1 LTAWKNSLANLKPI
15 KGWLLDVYPSD
26 LGKMT
31 VWIVTEKG
39 ERLRLKDKFQPKIY
53 VSGKRA
59 DLSKLTN
66 HLATSKSVARWRY
79 VEKYADFMKNK
90 KSKVLEVTM
99 TDCRRIP
106 YFARELLRLGDY
118 QKFKLHNVDVP
129 SAQAYFYE
137 KDVFPLAFVRITVQ
151 GDRVAYWLLD
161 SVESLDYEFPPLR
174 MMSLRVEITSEQSV
188 PNFDDPIGSIILELD
203 GKNVVIDEGD
213 ENKKILRLVRIIREK
228 DPDIIFTQG
237 GDSFLFP
244 YLAYRALANG
254 VLSRLVLGRKD
265 VPLKAEKKRGT
276 TFFSYGRVYFKA
288 LMRRLYGR
296 IHVDE
301 KNTFIYS
308 TCGLDGLIEV
318 SRTCRFPLHKAARAS
333 IGTIMSS
340 LQLYQATKDN
350 ILIPWK
356 KREPEAF
363 KSTWE
368 LLVADR
374 GGFIFEPKLGIHDW
388 VAEVDFSS
396 MYPTLMAKRNISA
409 ETVLCRC
416 CPDSTL
422 RVPELGYNICEKRE
436 GIVPRTLK
444 MILKKRITY
453 KRLRNEAEDLEP
465 RQIYNRRQKALK
477 WILVTCFGY
486 LGYKNARFGKVD
498 AHIAVC
504 AFAREAL
511 LKTVRMAEDRGFEIV
526 HGIVDS
532 LWLKKQGAS
541 PREYV
546 ELCKAVS
553 EEVGVQLNVEGGYR
567 WIVFLPSRIH
577 VEVPVLN
584 RYYGVF
590 ESGKIKVRGIEA
602 VRRDTPSFIKK
613 AQMDMISVLANATNS
628 EAFIKKIPEAVEVLR
643 GYVEKLR
650 KRAVDVR
657 DLIIA
662 KQLSMQPD
670 RYTHDVF
677 QAIAAKQ
684 LMKEGIEVPGGQTV
698 RYLITDAE
706 NRRANKRVKVAELI
720 DTETPYDVRKYVAM
734 LILAGANILSPF
746 GYTEEGLKDEIC
758 YRETQTVLKPTLH
771 ADTVQVVSE
780 QNV

>member
-1 LTAWKNSLANLKPI
+1 M
-15 KGWLLDVYPSD
+15 YPSD
-26 LGKMT
+26 PGKMT

-39 ERLRLKDKFQPKIY
+39 ERVRLKDKFQPKIY
-53 VSGKRA
+53 VSGKMA
-59 DLSKLTN
+59 DLSKLTK
-66 HLATSKSVARWRY
+66 HLAVSKSVARWRY
-79 VEKYADFMKNK
+79 VKKHADFMEIE
-90 KSKVLEVTM
+90 KSKVLEITT

-106 YFARELLRLGDY
+106 YFARKLLRLGGY
-118 QKFKLHNVDVP
+118 HKFKLHNVDVP
-129 SAQAYFYE
+129 DAQAYFY
-137 KDVFPLAFVRITVQ
+137 DRDIFPLAYATVTIQ
-151 GDRVAYWLLD
+151 GNRLAYRLLD
-161 SVESLDYEFPPLR
+161 SVESVDYVTSPLR
-174 MMSLRVEITSEQSV
+174 LMKMSVEITTDRHV
-188 PNFDDPIGSIILELD
+188 PNFNDPIGSIILECSEER
-203 GKNVVIDEGD
+203 VVIDEGN
-213 ENKKILRLVRIIREK
+213 ESEKILKMVEAVRGEN
-228 DPDIIFTQG
+228 PDILFTRG

-244 YLAYRALANG
+244 YLARRAFVNG
-254 VLSRLVLGRKD
+254 VLNRLVLGREP
-265 VPLKAEKKRGT
+265 VPLKAEKKRGI

-288 LMRRLYGR
+288 PMRRLYGR

-308 TCGLDGLIEV
+308 ACGLDGLIEV
-318 SRTCRFPLHKAARAS
+318 SRTCRVPLHRAARAS

-340 LQLYQATKDN
+340 LQLYQATKDD

-363 KSTWE
+363 KSAWE

-409 ETVLCRC
+409 ETVLCKC
-416 CPDSTL
+416 CPESKL

-444 MILKKRITY
+444 MILKKRATY
-453 KRLRNEAEDLEP
+453 KRLRNEAEDLES
-465 RQIYNRRQKALK
+465 RQVYNRRQKALK

-511 LKTVRMAEDRGFEIV
+511 LKTVRMAEERGFEIV

-532 LWLKKQGAS
+532 LWLKKEGAS

-553 EEVGVQLNVEGGYR
+553 KEVGVQLNVEGRYR
-567 WIVFLPSRIH
+567 WIVFLPSRMH
-577 VEVPVLN
+577 VEIPVLN

-613 AQMDMISVLANATNS
+613 AQMDMVRVLAKASNS
-628 EAFIKKIPEAVEVLR
+628 EAFMKRIPESVEVLR

-650 KRAVDVR
+650 KRAVDVW

-662 KQLSMQPD
+662 KHLSMNPD
-670 RYTHDVF
+670 RYIHNVF

-684 LMKEGIEVPGGQTV
+684 LMKESIEISAGQTV
-698 RYLITDAE
+698 HYLITDAK
-706 NRRANKRVKVAELI
+706 NRRPSKRVKTVELI
-720 DTETPYDVRKYVAM
+720 NAETRYDTEKYVEM
-734 LILAGANILSPF
+734 LILAAANIISSF
-746 GYTEEGLKDEIC
+746 GYTQERLKSYIVYGEKQMMLEPI
-758 YRETQTVLKPTLH
+758 LKTTWSTCNER
-771 ADTVQVVSE
+771 A
-780 QNV
+780 